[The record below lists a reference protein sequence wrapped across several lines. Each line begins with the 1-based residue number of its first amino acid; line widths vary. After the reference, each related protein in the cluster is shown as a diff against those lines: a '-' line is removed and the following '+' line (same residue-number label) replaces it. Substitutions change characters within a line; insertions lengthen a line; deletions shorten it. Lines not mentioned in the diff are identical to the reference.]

1 MRKTIQVICLIAAL
15 APFLACGKKRA
26 INPTPPSA
34 QPSAPAPAP
43 ATPSAPAST
52 PDPGPVRVDW
62 LAKADLAYLGQSYQE
77 AIQNYRRYL
86 GDPLAPK
93 RDHAHFRLG
102 LLTAWQGNYAE
113 AIRQLKAVRTDTV
126 KTETRI
132 QVALLI
138 PLLERAS
145 QDAEEKRD
153 LKQTLNDIMKKLD
166 S

>member
-1 MRKTIQVICLIAAL
+1 MKKTIQIICLVAAL
-15 APFLACGKKRA
+15 LLFLACGKKRA

-34 QPSAPAPAP
+34 QPSSTAPAP
-43 ATPSAPAST
+43 ATPRAPDST
-52 PDPGPVRVDW
+52 PDPVPDRVDW
-62 LAKADLAYLGQSYQE
+62 LAEADRAYLEQRYQA

-113 AIRQLKAVRTDTV
+113 AIRQLKAVRTDHV
-126 KTETRI
+126 KTDTRI

-145 QDAEEKRD
+145 QDAEEMRD